1 MGPKITTKKTPKT
14 IEETYQKKT
23 PIEHILLRPDTYIGD
38 VKIQKEMMW
47 VYCSQTDKIIEKEIN
62 YSPGLYKI
70 FDEIIVNAGD
80 RVQEDKTCNI
90 IKVTINSDT
99 NTISV
104 WNNGLGVPVKMHQEH
119 NLYVP
124 SLIFGELL
132 TGSNYDDEKERTTG
146 GRNGYG
152 AKLANIYSTFFSVET
167 VDGDEKLKFY
177 QEFKNNMSIKEKPKI
192 TTLKTESPKTYT
204 CITFQPELSRFGLSS
219 LTSDIV
225 SLFEK
230 RVYDMAGVYN
240 HITVYLN
247 DKKIVFN
254 NFKKYIEMYK
264 LNIQNVQNNDSI
276 SDDEETDTS
285 KSSKISR
292 ANKDLVSKTNSY
304 EIIYED
310 TNPRWKIGV
319 VYAPNND
326 FKQISFVN
334 GICTYHGGSHVNYIV
349 DNIIDKIKVQIAKK
363 HKDLTIKPSSIKE
376 NIIIFINSVI
386 INPAFTSQ
394 VKETLKTKVVD
405 FGSTCELSDK
415 FIKKVYASGIVD
427 QVINLVK
434 MKQDSL
440 LKKSDG
446 KKTSKIS
453 GIPKLEDANFA
464 GTKKSSQ
471 CYLILTEGDSAKALA
486 MAGLSVIGQDCFGV
500 FPLKGKLLNVREATS
515 AQIMKNEE
523 IVNIK
528 KIIGLQQGKTYKD
541 TSELR
546 YKGIIIMADQD
557 VDGFHIKG
565 LLINFIHF
573 FWPSLI
579 NTGDFIFSLQTPIVK
594 AIKGKEAIEFYN
606 LTEYNNWKEKNNI
619 SSYRIKY
626 YKGLG
631 TSTKEEAKQYF
642 TGLEEKLLKYSY
654 ENTNGATD
662 NIKIPD
668 ETENFKSGL
677 TEQSS
682 DQIVKKTTKKCID
695 YDSDEDDEDENVV
708 TTVTRKYNDDTT
720 EAITLAFEK
729 DRSNDRKAWLMS
741 NDKKKIIPQP
751 GKNISIPNFIN
762 KEMILFSYDDCD
774 RSLPSV
780 CDGLKPSQRKVLY
793 GTFLKKL
800 YTSSSEIRVSQL
812 AAYVSEKTAYH
823 HGEASVVGTI
833 VKMAQDFIGSNNIN
847 VLVPSGQFGCLA
859 PETPVF
865 LWNGIITNAENIKIG
880 DELIG
885 DDGNKRTVTQIT
897 SGIDDMYEIIDTK
910 GKKLVVNSQH
920 ILTLY
925 YPENNVIKWK
935 ESHNTWYFN
944 YFDGIEIKTISIKI
958 CINPNDEN
966 NHYNKS
972 KLTKDDGYIKI
983 MEKSIEIQTKY
994 KTLPIIDIKL
1004 TDYLTL
1010 STFAKRGIY
1019 MISNLNNINW
1029 PKKKVPIDPY
1039 IFGAWL
1045 GDGDHMGMGFTSAD
1059 EEIIKSFALWADTI
1073 NAEISHH
1080 KSINHDGYHYLI
1092 RRKGSGSN
1100 PAIGDINHSCE
1111 NCIGCKSSNVKL
1123 NHNVCDWYYEKIPA
1137 IIEYNT
1143 TSHGHIRNDLNPFVQ
1158 LLKNNNL
1165 HKNKHIPNDYLINDE
1180 ETRLELLAGFI
1191 DTDGTI
1197 RDNGTEIVNVEIS
1210 QSERLHGNLIEK
1222 LDFIAKSLGFSTSIY
1237 SSQNNKFT
1245 KKGESSSILTL
1256 KIFGNNLTKIPTRIE
1271 RKKIIQLKR
1280 DSKTEHF
1287 TKFSVEHIG
1296 KNKFCGWSIDGNER
1310 FLLGNFI
1317 VTHNSRC
1324 LGGSDHASARYI
1336 QTYITPQITRA
1347 IYKIE
1352 DDAILNYL
1360 DDDGEQIEPEWF
1372 IPVLPMILVNGA
1384 KGIGTGFSTT
1394 VPKYSPK
1401 EIAENLI
1408 AMIDN
1413 KVSDIVELKPWYKDF
1428 KGSIISANKPG
1439 SYLIYGKYQVV
1450 DDVTIRVTELP
1461 IGLWTDDY
1469 KEFLENEIIKKNIVS
1484 YTSNNTDETVEF
1496 TIIFEEVKLDKLI
1509 KKKEIYTKLKLVS
1522 RISINNMWLYNYNGI
1537 IKKYTSPQD
1546 ILCEFY
1552 QVRLD
1557 MYTKRKNWLKNKIH
1571 NELDILQYKM
1581 KFIQYVL
1588 DGKITVFKQKKSV
1601 IIDKLIELKFPK
1613 LITRI
1618 SKSKKDKEDDEDN
1631 DINDDSQEEDSNK
1644 SYEYITSMP
1653 LFSLTDEK
1661 INELQDKLDN
1671 KQQELVQIESTS
1683 EKDQWKLELNE
1694 FLTTYKIWSETKPE
1708 TFIIKSTKS
1717 TKKTV
1722 KATKKAIKDV

>member
-132 TGSNYDDEKERTTG
+132 TGSNYDDERERTTG

-334 GICTYHGGSHVNYIV
+334 GICTYHGGSHVNYLV

-376 NIIIFINSVI
+376 NIIVFINSVI

-453 GIPKLEDANFA
+453 GIPKLEDANWA

-486 MAGLSVIGQDCFGV
+486 MAGLSVVGQDCFGV

-528 KIIGLQQGKTYKD
+528 KILGLQQGKTYKD

-579 NTGDFIFSLQTPIVK
+579 QTGDFIFSLQTPIVK

-642 TGLEEKLLKYSY
+642 TGLEEKLLRYPY
-654 ENTNGATD
+654 ENTTGATD

-668 ETENFKSGL
+668 ETENFKSGN
-677 TEQSS
+677 TEQSE
-682 DQIVKKTTKKCID
+682 IVKKTTKKTVD
-695 YDSDEDDEDENVV
+695 YNSDEDDDEDENVV

-800 YTSSSEIRVSQL
+800 YTPSSEIRVSQL

-833 VKMAQDFIGSNNIN
+833 VKMAQDFVGSNNIN
-847 VLVPSGQFGCLA
+847 VLVPSGQFG
-859 PETPVF
+859 
-865 LWNGIITNAENIKIG
+865 
-880 DELIG
+880 
-885 DDGNKRTVTQIT
+885 
-897 SGIDDMYEIIDTK
+897 
-910 GKKLVVNSQH
+910 
-920 ILTLY
+920 
-925 YPENNVIKWK
+925 
-935 ESHNTWYFN
+935 
-944 YFDGIEIKTISIKI
+944 
-958 CINPNDEN
+958 
-966 NHYNKS
+966 
-972 KLTKDDGYIKI
+972 
-983 MEKSIEIQTKY
+983 
-994 KTLPIIDIKL
+994 
-1004 TDYLTL
+1004 
-1010 STFAKRGIY
+1010 
-1019 MISNLNNINW
+1019 
-1029 PKKKVPIDPY
+1029 
-1039 IFGAWL
+1039 
-1045 GDGDHMGMGFTSAD
+1045 
-1059 EEIIKSFALWADTI
+1059 
-1073 NAEISHH
+1073 
-1080 KSINHDGYHYLI
+1080 
-1092 RRKGSGSN
+1092 
-1100 PAIGDINHSCE
+1100 
-1111 NCIGCKSSNVKL
+1111 
-1123 NHNVCDWYYEKIPA
+1123 
-1137 IIEYNT
+1137 
-1143 TSHGHIRNDLNPFVQ
+1143 
-1158 LLKNNNL
+1158 
-1165 HKNKHIPNDYLINDE
+1165 
-1180 ETRLELLAGFI
+1180 TRCA
-1191 DTDGTI
+1191 
-1197 RDNGTEIVNVEIS
+1197 
-1210 QSERLHGNLIEK
+1210 
-1222 LDFIAKSLGFSTSIY
+1222 
-1237 SSQNNKFT
+1237 
-1245 KKGESSSILTL
+1245 
-1256 KIFGNNLTKIPTRIE
+1256 
-1271 RKKIIQLKR
+1271 
-1280 DSKTEHF
+1280 
-1287 TKFSVEHIG
+1287 
-1296 KNKFCGWSIDGNER
+1296 
-1310 FLLGNFI
+1310 
-1317 VTHNSRC
+1317 
-1324 LGGSDHASARYI
+1324 GGSDHASARYI
-1336 QTYITPQITRA
+1336 QTYITPQITRT

-1360 DDDGEQIEPEWF
+1360 DDDGQEIEPEWF

-1401 EIAENLI
+1401 EIAENLL

-1413 KVSDIVELKPWYKDF
+1413 KLSEIKTLEPWYKDF
-1428 KGSIISANKPG
+1428 KGSILSANKSG

-1450 DDVTIRVTELP
+1450 DDVTVRVTELP

-1496 TIIFEEVKLDKLI
+1496 TIIFEEVKLDKII

-1522 RISINNMWLYNYNGI
+1522 RISTNNMWLYNYNGI

-1546 ILCEFY
+1546 ILSEFY

-1557 MYTKRKNWLKNKIH
+1557 MYTKRKNWLKNKIQ

-1613 LITRI
+1613 LVTRV

-1631 DINDDSQEEDSNK
+1631 NDNIDDQEESSNK

-1661 INELQDKLDN
+1661 INELQDKLDD
-1671 KQQELVQIESTS
+1671 KQQELVKVESTS

-1708 TFIIKSTKS
+1708 TFIVKSTKS

-1722 KATKKAIKDV
+1722 KATKKVVKEV

>member
-1 MGPKITTKKTPKT
+1 MGPKTTTKKTPKT

-47 VYCSQTDKIIEKEIN
+47 VYCSQTNKIIEKEIN

-104 WNNGLGVPVKMHQEH
+104 WNNGVGVPVKMHQEH

-132 TGSNYDDEKERTTG
+132 TGSNYDDDRERTTG

-192 TTLKTESPKTYT
+192 TALKTESPKTYT

-264 LNIQNVQNNDSI
+264 LNIQSVQNNDSI

-292 ANKDLVSKTNSY
+292 ANKDLVSKTSSY
-304 EIIYED
+304 DIIYED

-349 DNIIDKIKVQIAKK
+349 DNIIDKIKAQIAKK
-363 HKDLTIKPSSIKE
+363 HKDLIIKPSSIKE
-376 NIIIFINSVI
+376 NIIVFINSVI

-394 VKETLKTKVVD
+394 VKETLKTKVTD

-486 MAGLSVIGQDCFGV
+486 MAGLSVVGQDCFGV

-654 ENTNGATD
+654 ENTTGATD

-677 TEQSS
+677 TEKSE
-682 DQIVKKTTKKCID
+682 IVKKTTKKTVD
-695 YDSDEDDEDENVV
+695 YDSEEDDEDENVV

-800 YTSSSEIRVSQL
+800 YTPASEIRVSQL
-812 AAYVSEKTAYH
+812 AAYISEKTAYH
-823 HGEASVVGTI
+823 HGEASIVGTI

-847 VLVPSGQFGCLA
+847 VLVPSGQFG
-859 PETPVF
+859 T
-865 LWNGIITNAENIKIG
+865 
-880 DELIG
+880 
-885 DDGNKRTVTQIT
+885 
-897 SGIDDMYEIIDTK
+897 
-910 GKKLVVNSQH
+910 
-920 ILTLY
+920 
-925 YPENNVIKWK
+925 
-935 ESHNTWYFN
+935 
-944 YFDGIEIKTISIKI
+944 
-958 CINPNDEN
+958 
-966 NHYNKS
+966 
-972 KLTKDDGYIKI
+972 
-983 MEKSIEIQTKY
+983 
-994 KTLPIIDIKL
+994 
-1004 TDYLTL
+1004 
-1010 STFAKRGIY
+1010 RG
-1019 MISNLNNINW
+1019 
-1029 PKKKVPIDPY
+1029 
-1039 IFGAWL
+1039 
-1045 GDGDHMGMGFTSAD
+1045 
-1059 EEIIKSFALWADTI
+1059 
-1073 NAEISHH
+1073 
-1080 KSINHDGYHYLI
+1080 
-1092 RRKGSGSN
+1092 
-1100 PAIGDINHSCE
+1100 
-1111 NCIGCKSSNVKL
+1111 
-1123 NHNVCDWYYEKIPA
+1123 
-1137 IIEYNT
+1137 
-1143 TSHGHIRNDLNPFVQ
+1143 
-1158 LLKNNNL
+1158 
-1165 HKNKHIPNDYLINDE
+1165 
-1180 ETRLELLAGFI
+1180 
-1191 DTDGTI
+1191 
-1197 RDNGTEIVNVEIS
+1197 
-1210 QSERLHGNLIEK
+1210 
-1222 LDFIAKSLGFSTSIY
+1222 
-1237 SSQNNKFT
+1237 
-1245 KKGESSSILTL
+1245 
-1256 KIFGNNLTKIPTRIE
+1256 
-1271 RKKIIQLKR
+1271 
-1280 DSKTEHF
+1280 
-1287 TKFSVEHIG
+1287 
-1296 KNKFCGWSIDGNER
+1296 
-1310 FLLGNFI
+1310 
-1317 VTHNSRC
+1317 
-1324 LGGSDHASARYI
+1324 LGGADHASARYI
-1336 QTYITPQITRA
+1336 QTYITPQITRS

-1352 DDAILNYL
+1352 DDAILNHL
-1360 DDDGEQIEPEWF
+1360 DDDGEEIEPEWF
-1372 IPVLPMILVNGA
+1372 IPILPMILVNGA

-1401 EIAENLI
+1401 EIAENLL

-1413 KVSDIVELKPWYKDF
+1413 KVSEIKILEPWYKDF
-1428 KGSIISANKPG
+1428 KGSILSANKPG

-1450 DDVTIRVTELP
+1450 DDVTVRVTELP

-1496 TIIFEEVKLDKLI
+1496 TIIFEEAKLDKLI

-1522 RISINNMWLYNYNGI
+1522 RISTNNMWLYNYNGI

-1546 ILCEFY
+1546 ILSEFY

-1557 MYTKRKNWLKNKIH
+1557 MYTKRKNWLKSKIQ

-1613 LITRI
+1613 LVTRI
-1618 SKSKKDKEDDEDN
+1618 SKSKKEEPTPDEDEDN
-1631 DINDDSQEEDSNK
+1631 TDDQEEGSNK

-1661 INELQDKLDN
+1661 INELQSKLDD
-1671 KQQELVQIESTS
+1671 KQQELAKVESTT

-1708 TFIIKSTKS
+1708 TFIVKSTKS

-1722 KATKKAIKDV
+1722 KSTKKVIKEV

>member
-1 MGPKITTKKTPKT
+1 MGPKTATKKTPKT

-47 VYCSQTDKIIEKEIN
+47 VYCSQTDKIVEKEIN

-132 TGSNYDDEKERTTG
+132 TGSNYDDDRERTTG

-167 VDGDEKLKFY
+167 VDSDEKLKFY

-192 TTLKTESPKTYT
+192 TALKTESPKSYT
-204 CITFQPELSRFGLSS
+204 NITFQPELSRFGLSS

-264 LNIQNVQNNDSI
+264 LNIQSVQNNDSI

-292 ANKDLVSKTNSY
+292 ANKDLASNLKTSSY

-334 GICTYHGGSHVNYIV
+334 GICTYHGGSHVNYLV

-376 NIIIFINSVI
+376 NIIVFINSVI

-394 VKETLKTKVVD
+394 VKETLKTKVID

-486 MAGLSVIGQDCFGV
+486 MAGLAVVGQDCFGV

-523 IVNIK
+523 IINIK
-528 KIIGLQQGKTYKD
+528 KILGLQQGKTYKD

-654 ENTNGATD
+654 ENTTGATD

-677 TEQSS
+677 TEQSE
-682 DQIVKKTTKKCID
+682 IVKKTTKKCVN
-695 YDSDEDDEDENVV
+695 YDSEEDDEDENVV

-800 YTSSSEIRVSQL
+800 YTPASEIRVSQL
-812 AAYVSEKTAYH
+812 AAYISEKTAYH
-823 HGEASVVGTI
+823 HGEASIVGTI

-847 VLVPSGQFGCLA
+847 VLVPSGQFG
-859 PETPVF
+859 T
-865 LWNGIITNAENIKIG
+865 
-880 DELIG
+880 
-885 DDGNKRTVTQIT
+885 
-897 SGIDDMYEIIDTK
+897 
-910 GKKLVVNSQH
+910 
-920 ILTLY
+920 
-925 YPENNVIKWK
+925 
-935 ESHNTWYFN
+935 
-944 YFDGIEIKTISIKI
+944 
-958 CINPNDEN
+958 
-966 NHYNKS
+966 
-972 KLTKDDGYIKI
+972 
-983 MEKSIEIQTKY
+983 
-994 KTLPIIDIKL
+994 
-1004 TDYLTL
+1004 
-1010 STFAKRGIY
+1010 RG
-1019 MISNLNNINW
+1019 
-1029 PKKKVPIDPY
+1029 
-1039 IFGAWL
+1039 
-1045 GDGDHMGMGFTSAD
+1045 
-1059 EEIIKSFALWADTI
+1059 
-1073 NAEISHH
+1073 
-1080 KSINHDGYHYLI
+1080 
-1092 RRKGSGSN
+1092 
-1100 PAIGDINHSCE
+1100 
-1111 NCIGCKSSNVKL
+1111 
-1123 NHNVCDWYYEKIPA
+1123 
-1137 IIEYNT
+1137 
-1143 TSHGHIRNDLNPFVQ
+1143 
-1158 LLKNNNL
+1158 
-1165 HKNKHIPNDYLINDE
+1165 
-1180 ETRLELLAGFI
+1180 
-1191 DTDGTI
+1191 
-1197 RDNGTEIVNVEIS
+1197 
-1210 QSERLHGNLIEK
+1210 
-1222 LDFIAKSLGFSTSIY
+1222 
-1237 SSQNNKFT
+1237 
-1245 KKGESSSILTL
+1245 
-1256 KIFGNNLTKIPTRIE
+1256 
-1271 RKKIIQLKR
+1271 
-1280 DSKTEHF
+1280 
-1287 TKFSVEHIG
+1287 
-1296 KNKFCGWSIDGNER
+1296 
-1310 FLLGNFI
+1310 
-1317 VTHNSRC
+1317 
-1324 LGGSDHASARYI
+1324 LGGADHASARYI
-1336 QTYITPQITRA
+1336 QTYITPQITRS

-1352 DDAILNYL
+1352 DDAILNHL

-1372 IPVLPMILVNGA
+1372 IPILPMILVNGA

-1413 KVSDIVELKPWYKDF
+1413 KVSEIKVLEPWYKDF
-1428 KGSIISANKPG
+1428 KGSILSANKPG

-1450 DDVTIRVTELP
+1450 DEVTVRVNELP

-1496 TIIFEEVKLDKLI
+1496 TIIFEEEKLNKII

-1522 RISINNMWLYNYNGI
+1522 RISTNNMWLYNYNGI

-1546 ILCEFY
+1546 ILSEFY

-1557 MYTKRKNWLKNKIH
+1557 MYTKRKNWLKNKIQ
-1571 NELDILQYKM
+1571 NELDILEYKM

-1588 DGKITVFKQKKSV
+1588 DGKIIVFKQKKSV

-1613 LITRI
+1613 LVTRI

-1631 DINDDSQEEDSNK
+1631 NDNNDDGESSQEEDSNK

-1661 INELQDKLDN
+1661 INELQSKLDD
-1671 KQQELVQIESTS
+1671 KQKELVKVESTT

-1708 TFIIKSTKS
+1708 TFIVKSTKS

-1722 KATKKAIKDV
+1722 KATKKVVKEV

>member
-1 MGPKITTKKTPKT
+1 MGPKTTTKKTPKT

-47 VYCSQTDKIIEKEIN
+47 VYCSQTDKIVEKEIN

-132 TGSNYDDEKERTTG
+132 TGSNYDDDRERTTG

-167 VDGDEKLKFY
+167 VDSDEKLKFY

-192 TTLKTESPKTYT
+192 TALKTESPKSYT
-204 CITFQPELSRFGLSS
+204 SITFQPELSRFGLSS

-276 SDDEETDTS
+276 SDDEEQTDTS

-292 ANKDLVSKTNSY
+292 ANKDLVSKNNSY

-334 GICTYHGGSHVNYIV
+334 GICTYHGGSHVNYLV

-376 NIIIFINSVI
+376 NIIVFINSVI

-394 VKETLKTKVVD
+394 VKETLKTKVTD

-453 GIPKLEDANFA
+453 GIPKLEDANWA

-486 MAGLSVIGQDCFGV
+486 MAGLSVVGQDCFGV

-528 KIIGLQQGKTYKD
+528 KILGLQQGKTYKD

-579 NTGDFIFSLQTPIVK
+579 QTGDFIFSLQTPIVK

-642 TGLEEKLLKYSY
+642 TGLEEKLLRYPY
-654 ENTNGATD
+654 ENTTGATD
-662 NIKIPD
+662 NIKVPD

-682 DQIVKKTTKKCID
+682 ETVKKTTKKTVD

-800 YTSSSEIRVSQL
+800 YTPSSEIRVSQL

-833 VKMAQDFIGSNNIN
+833 VKMAQDFVGSNNIN
-847 VLVPSGQFGCLA
+847 VLVPSGQFG
-859 PETPVF
+859 
-865 LWNGIITNAENIKIG
+865 
-880 DELIG
+880 
-885 DDGNKRTVTQIT
+885 
-897 SGIDDMYEIIDTK
+897 
-910 GKKLVVNSQH
+910 
-920 ILTLY
+920 
-925 YPENNVIKWK
+925 
-935 ESHNTWYFN
+935 
-944 YFDGIEIKTISIKI
+944 
-958 CINPNDEN
+958 
-966 NHYNKS
+966 
-972 KLTKDDGYIKI
+972 
-983 MEKSIEIQTKY
+983 
-994 KTLPIIDIKL
+994 
-1004 TDYLTL
+1004 
-1010 STFAKRGIY
+1010 
-1019 MISNLNNINW
+1019 
-1029 PKKKVPIDPY
+1029 
-1039 IFGAWL
+1039 
-1045 GDGDHMGMGFTSAD
+1045 
-1059 EEIIKSFALWADTI
+1059 
-1073 NAEISHH
+1073 
-1080 KSINHDGYHYLI
+1080 
-1092 RRKGSGSN
+1092 
-1100 PAIGDINHSCE
+1100 
-1111 NCIGCKSSNVKL
+1111 
-1123 NHNVCDWYYEKIPA
+1123 
-1137 IIEYNT
+1137 
-1143 TSHGHIRNDLNPFVQ
+1143 
-1158 LLKNNNL
+1158 
-1165 HKNKHIPNDYLINDE
+1165 
-1180 ETRLELLAGFI
+1180 TRCA
-1191 DTDGTI
+1191 
-1197 RDNGTEIVNVEIS
+1197 
-1210 QSERLHGNLIEK
+1210 
-1222 LDFIAKSLGFSTSIY
+1222 
-1237 SSQNNKFT
+1237 
-1245 KKGESSSILTL
+1245 
-1256 KIFGNNLTKIPTRIE
+1256 
-1271 RKKIIQLKR
+1271 
-1280 DSKTEHF
+1280 
-1287 TKFSVEHIG
+1287 
-1296 KNKFCGWSIDGNER
+1296 
-1310 FLLGNFI
+1310 
-1317 VTHNSRC
+1317 
-1324 LGGSDHASARYI
+1324 GGSDHASARYI
-1336 QTYITPQITRA
+1336 QTYITPQITRT
-1347 IYKIE
+1347 IYKME

-1360 DDDGEQIEPEWF
+1360 DDDGQEIEPEWF

-1413 KVSDIVELKPWYKDF
+1413 KVSEIKALEPWYKDF
-1428 KGSIISANKPG
+1428 KGSILSANKPG

-1450 DDVTIRVTELP
+1450 DDVTVRVTELP

-1496 TIIFEEVKLDKLI
+1496 TIIFEEAKLDKLI
-1509 KKKEIYTKLKLVS
+1509 KKKELYTKLKLVS
-1522 RISINNMWLYNYNGI
+1522 RISTNNMWLYNYNGI

-1546 ILCEFY
+1546 ILSEFY

-1557 MYTKRKNWLKNKIH
+1557 MYAKRKNWLKNKIQ

-1613 LITRI
+1613 LVTRV
-1618 SKSKKDKEDDEDN
+1618 SKSKKEESTLDDDEDN
-1631 DINDDSQEEDSNK
+1631 NNDDQEESGSNK

-1661 INELQDKLDN
+1661 INELQSKLDD
-1671 KQQELVQIESTS
+1671 KQQELVKVESTT

-1708 TFIIKSTKS
+1708 TFIVKSTKS

-1722 KATKKAIKDV
+1722 KATKKVVKEVKEV

>member
-1 MGPKITTKKTPKT
+1 MGPKTTTKKTPKT

-104 WNNGLGVPVKMHQEH
+104 WNNGVGVPVKMHQEH

-132 TGSNYDDEKERTTG
+132 TGSNYDDDRERTTG

-192 TTLKTESPKTYT
+192 TALKTESPKTYT
-204 CITFQPELSRFGLSS
+204 NITFQPELSRFGLSS

-264 LNIQNVQNNDSI
+264 LNIQNLQNNDSI
-276 SDDEETDTS
+276 SDDDDEQTDTS

-292 ANKDLVSKTNSY
+292 ANKDLVSNLKTGY
-304 EIIYED
+304 DIIYED

-376 NIIIFINSVI
+376 NIIVFINSVI

-394 VKETLKTKVVD
+394 VKETLKTKVID

-486 MAGLSVIGQDCFGV
+486 MAGLSVVGQDCFGV

-528 KIIGLQQGKTYKD
+528 KILGLQQGKTYKD

-579 NTGDFIFSLQTPIVK
+579 QTGDFIFSLQTPIVK

-642 TGLEEKLLKYSY
+642 TGLEEKLLRYPY
-654 ENTNGATD
+654 ENTSSIAD

-677 TEQSS
+677 TEQNS
-682 DQIVKKTTKKCID
+682 KKTTKKTVD
-695 YDSDEDDEDENVV
+695 YDSDEDEEDENVV

-800 YTSSSEIRVSQL
+800 YTPASEIRVSQL
-812 AAYVSEKTAYH
+812 AAYISEKTAYH
-823 HGEASVVGTI
+823 HGEASIVGTI

-847 VLVPSGQFGCLA
+847 VLVPSGQFG
-859 PETPVF
+859 T
-865 LWNGIITNAENIKIG
+865 
-880 DELIG
+880 
-885 DDGNKRTVTQIT
+885 
-897 SGIDDMYEIIDTK
+897 
-910 GKKLVVNSQH
+910 
-920 ILTLY
+920 
-925 YPENNVIKWK
+925 
-935 ESHNTWYFN
+935 
-944 YFDGIEIKTISIKI
+944 
-958 CINPNDEN
+958 
-966 NHYNKS
+966 
-972 KLTKDDGYIKI
+972 
-983 MEKSIEIQTKY
+983 
-994 KTLPIIDIKL
+994 
-1004 TDYLTL
+1004 
-1010 STFAKRGIY
+1010 
-1019 MISNLNNINW
+1019 
-1029 PKKKVPIDPY
+1029 
-1039 IFGAWL
+1039 
-1045 GDGDHMGMGFTSAD
+1045 
-1059 EEIIKSFALWADTI
+1059 
-1073 NAEISHH
+1073 
-1080 KSINHDGYHYLI
+1080 
-1092 RRKGSGSN
+1092 
-1100 PAIGDINHSCE
+1100 
-1111 NCIGCKSSNVKL
+1111 
-1123 NHNVCDWYYEKIPA
+1123 
-1137 IIEYNT
+1137 
-1143 TSHGHIRNDLNPFVQ
+1143 
-1158 LLKNNNL
+1158 
-1165 HKNKHIPNDYLINDE
+1165 
-1180 ETRLELLAGFI
+1180 
-1191 DTDGTI
+1191 
-1197 RDNGTEIVNVEIS
+1197 
-1210 QSERLHGNLIEK
+1210 
-1222 LDFIAKSLGFSTSIY
+1222 
-1237 SSQNNKFT
+1237 
-1245 KKGESSSILTL
+1245 
-1256 KIFGNNLTKIPTRIE
+1256 
-1271 RKKIIQLKR
+1271 
-1280 DSKTEHF
+1280 
-1287 TKFSVEHIG
+1287 
-1296 KNKFCGWSIDGNER
+1296 
-1310 FLLGNFI
+1310 
-1317 VTHNSRC
+1317 RC
-1324 LGGSDHASARYI
+1324 LGGADHASARYI
-1336 QTYITPQITRA
+1336 QTYITPQITRS

-1360 DDDGEQIEPEWF
+1360 DDDGQEIEPEWF
-1372 IPVLPMILVNGA
+1372 IPILPMILVNGA

-1413 KVSDIVELKPWYKDF
+1413 KVSEIKVLEPWYKDF
-1428 KGSIISANKPG
+1428 KGSILSANKPG

-1450 DDVTIRVTELP
+1450 DDVTVRVTELP

-1496 TIIFEEVKLDKLI
+1496 IIIFEEAKLDKLI
-1509 KKKEIYTKLKLVS
+1509 KKKELYTKLKLVS
-1522 RISINNMWLYNYNGI
+1522 RISTNNMWLYNYNGI

-1546 ILCEFY
+1546 ILSEFY

-1557 MYTKRKNWLKNKIH
+1557 MYTKRKNWLKNKIQ

-1613 LITRI
+1613 LVTRV
-1618 SKSKKDKEDDEDN
+1618 SKSKKEESTLDDDEDN
-1631 DINDDSQEEDSNK
+1631 NDDQEESGSNK

-1661 INELQDKLDN
+1661 INELQSKLDD
-1671 KQQELVQIESTS
+1671 KQQELVKVESTT

-1708 TFIIKSTKS
+1708 TFIVKSTKS

-1722 KATKKAIKDV
+1722 KATKKVVKEV

>member
-47 VYCSQTDKIIEKEIN
+47 VYCSQTDKIVEKEIN

-132 TGSNYDDEKERTTG
+132 TGSNYDDDRERTTG

-167 VDGDEKLKFY
+167 VDSDEKLKFY

-192 TTLKTESPKTYT
+192 TTLKTESPKSYT
-204 CITFQPELSRFGLSS
+204 SITFQPELSRFGLSS

-292 ANKDLVSKTNSY
+292 ANKDLVSKNSSY
-304 EIIYED
+304 DIIYED

-334 GICTYHGGSHVNYIV
+334 GICTYHGGSHVNYLV

-376 NIIIFINSVI
+376 NIIVFMNSVI

-394 VKETLKTKVVD
+394 VKETLKTKVTD

-654 ENTNGATD
+654 ENTTGQGGFASLNLFEGATD

-668 ETENFKSGL
+668 ETENFKSGNTEQSSDQKSGL

-682 DQIVKKTTKKCID
+682 DQIVKKTTKKCVN
-695 YDSDEDDEDENVV
+695 YDSEEEDEDDDVIA
-708 TTVTRKYNDDTT
+708 TVTRKYNDDTT

-800 YTSSSEIRVSQL
+800 YTPASEIRVSQL

-823 HGEASVVGTI
+823 HGEASIVGTI

-847 VLVPSGQFGCLA
+847 VLVPSGQFG
-859 PETPVF
+859 T
-865 LWNGIITNAENIKIG
+865 
-880 DELIG
+880 
-885 DDGNKRTVTQIT
+885 
-897 SGIDDMYEIIDTK
+897 
-910 GKKLVVNSQH
+910 
-920 ILTLY
+920 
-925 YPENNVIKWK
+925 
-935 ESHNTWYFN
+935 
-944 YFDGIEIKTISIKI
+944 
-958 CINPNDEN
+958 
-966 NHYNKS
+966 
-972 KLTKDDGYIKI
+972 
-983 MEKSIEIQTKY
+983 
-994 KTLPIIDIKL
+994 
-1004 TDYLTL
+1004 
-1010 STFAKRGIY
+1010 
-1019 MISNLNNINW
+1019 
-1029 PKKKVPIDPY
+1029 
-1039 IFGAWL
+1039 
-1045 GDGDHMGMGFTSAD
+1045 
-1059 EEIIKSFALWADTI
+1059 
-1073 NAEISHH
+1073 
-1080 KSINHDGYHYLI
+1080 
-1092 RRKGSGSN
+1092 
-1100 PAIGDINHSCE
+1100 
-1111 NCIGCKSSNVKL
+1111 
-1123 NHNVCDWYYEKIPA
+1123 
-1137 IIEYNT
+1137 
-1143 TSHGHIRNDLNPFVQ
+1143 
-1158 LLKNNNL
+1158 
-1165 HKNKHIPNDYLINDE
+1165 
-1180 ETRLELLAGFI
+1180 
-1191 DTDGTI
+1191 
-1197 RDNGTEIVNVEIS
+1197 
-1210 QSERLHGNLIEK
+1210 
-1222 LDFIAKSLGFSTSIY
+1222 
-1237 SSQNNKFT
+1237 
-1245 KKGESSSILTL
+1245 
-1256 KIFGNNLTKIPTRIE
+1256 
-1271 RKKIIQLKR
+1271 
-1280 DSKTEHF
+1280 
-1287 TKFSVEHIG
+1287 
-1296 KNKFCGWSIDGNER
+1296 
-1310 FLLGNFI
+1310 
-1317 VTHNSRC
+1317 RC
-1324 LGGSDHASARYI
+1324 LGGADHASARYI
-1336 QTYITPQITRA
+1336 QTYITPQITRS

-1352 DDAILNYL
+1352 DDAILNHL

-1450 DDVTIRVTELP
+1450 DDVTIRVNELP

-1496 TIIFEEVKLDKLI
+1496 TIIFEEAKLDKII

-1522 RISINNMWLYNYNGI
+1522 RISTNNMWLYNYNGI

-1546 ILCEFY
+1546 ILSEFY

-1557 MYTKRKNWLKNKIH
+1557 MYTKRKNWLKNKIQ

-1613 LITRI
+1613 LVTRI
-1618 SKSKKDKEDDEDN
+1618 SKSKKEESNPDQDEDN
-1631 DINDDSQEEDSNK
+1631 TDDQEDGSNK

-1661 INELQDKLDN
+1661 INELQDKLDE
-1671 KQQELVQIESTS
+1671 KQQELVKVESTS

-1708 TFIIKSTKS
+1708 TFIVKSTKS

-1722 KATKKAIKDV
+1722 KATKKVVKEV